1 MTGKEHEKI
10 AITLWAPATVA
21 SWAAYANGYQDIAV
35 GIALGAFSGF
45 LITPDIDINATTRE
59 EYRLYKIFWPLGL
72 IWQNL
77 WAPYG
82 LLFAHRGWSH
92 TPVVGTLTRV
102 TYALII
108 ALLSMVTFNEW
119 IRLAQ
124 YDKRLMVDPT
134 ILFVFFWYNMT
145 FCLSWFAMWCIQDI
159 MHFICDIISTAI
171 KKEGRRAIRNGD
183 DW

>member
-1 MTGKEHEKI
+1 MQGKDHAAVAL
-10 AITLWAPATVA
+10 AIWAGTTAT
-21 SWAAYANGYQDIAV
+21 SWVLYNAGYQEVAAGAV
-35 GIALGAFSGF
+35 LGGF
-45 LITPDIDINATTRE
+45 TGWLITPDIDVNDTTYE
-59 EYRLYKIFWPLGL
+59 EYRLYKLFWPLGFV
-72 IWQNL
+72 WQNL

-82 LLFAHRGWSH
+82 LIFAHRGWSH

-108 ALLSMVTFNEW
+108 TLLSMVTFNEW

-145 FCLSWFAMWCIQDI
+145 FCLSWFTVWCIQDI
-159 MHFICDIISTAI
+159 MHFICDIMSTAA
-171 KKEGRRAIRNGD
+171 KKEARRAVMKGEE
-183 DW
+183 W